1 MRVTTDQKPEQQM
14 LEIKQRSTPA
24 RLWKRVMWLVVI
36 WSASILALGAVSM
49 MFRLM
54 MTAAGMKSH

>member
-1 MRVTTDQKPEQQM
+1 M

-24 RLWKRVMWLVVI
+24 QLWKRVMWLVVI

-49 MFRLM
+49 LFRLM
-54 MTAAGMKSH
+54 MTAAGMKDH